1 MLWNGLRTLKVH
13 NMANKKTELKVLKE
27 EKAEVEKLISD
38 IDDQIY
44 KLTVQKD
51 RMSVLRSAFALMHME
66 VSGKAQLEF
75 IKEDQDLEG
84 EQDPNS
90 E

>member
-1 MLWNGLRTLKVH
+1 
-13 NMANKKTELKVLKE
+13 MANKKTELKVLKE